1 MKSRVY
7 KTMKTTGAGS
17 IVIGVVMILAGVVG
31 GVISIVNGGRLLSA
45 KDDLL

>member
-1 MKSRVY
+1 MKG
-7 KTMKTTGAGS
+7 TGAGS
-17 IVIGVVMILAGVVG
+17 IVIGVIVILAGVVC